1 MDSRKVPVQGPL
13 GDNRANFGAIRGG
26 MGSTNRETS
35 FRNTGAVEQDRP
47 KHETNAAPLT
57 EQLDHQFQDPLNKA
71 NDSGM
76 NNRGQTP
83 DFNQNENKDDDL
95 AA

>member
-1 MDSRKVPVQGPL
+1 MPVQGPL

-35 FRNTGAVEQDRP
+35 FRNTSAVEQDRP
-47 KHETNAAPLT
+47 KHETNAAPLA

-76 NNRGQTP
+76 NNRDKLPSSIRTRTRTMIWRR
-83 DFNQNENKDDDL
+83 ERK
-95 AA
+95 